1 MKCPICNFYKLATAI
16 TKNKIVISCKKC
28 GYRNE
33 RMKNAIETE
42 YGQMSKD
49 SEFDVDALKINKKEL
64 RTKFFPEV
72 KKERK
77 KE

>member
-1 MKCPICNFYKLATAI
+1 
-16 TKNKIVISCKKC
+16 
-28 GYRNE
+28 
-33 RMKNAIETE
+33 MKNAIETE